1 MNLFIQRRPT
11 KVFINSFN
19 SSEYSADGIN
29 IYFLF
34 KECLASSQYY
44 TLQLN
49 QKLGKEKMLYQHQV
63 IPYEILSPI
72 FLAFAVPEIFLK
84 DHKVVFSYFTMTHSL
99 TLGTH
104 AWRLQQLAQ
113 PRQQNLKLQ
122 QWLWPCPPAVTG
134 RWDVCSPHCSLQ
146 CPRNAKACSTPPDT
160 TASKGCDGQ

>member
-1 MNLFIQRRPT
+1 MSRLITILHTPTSPKTWQGKNAVLAPSNPIWNPVSHLSCFCCARNIFKRPQ
-11 KVFINSFN
+11 SR
-19 SSEYSADGIN
+19 
-29 IYFLF
+29 FLIF
-34 KECLASSQYY
+34 YY
-44 TLQLN
+44 
-49 QKLGKEKMLYQHQV
+49 
-63 IPYEILSPI
+63 
-72 FLAFAVPEIFLK
+72 
-84 DHKVVFSYFTMTHSL
+84 DTHGH

-160 TASKGCDGQ
+160 TASKGCDGQRTADITHLPVDNGEL